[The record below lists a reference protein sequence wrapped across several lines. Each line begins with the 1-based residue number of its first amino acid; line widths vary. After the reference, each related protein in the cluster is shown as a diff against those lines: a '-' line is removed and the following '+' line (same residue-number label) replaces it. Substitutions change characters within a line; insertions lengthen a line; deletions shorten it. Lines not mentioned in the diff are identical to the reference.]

1 MFSLVVLAAGKGS
14 RMKSDLPKVLHKL
27 MGEPLLEYALETADK
42 LAPERLVVVIGHGRE
57 KILERFSNRKFAG
70 DRKITWAV
78 QEEQLGTG
86 HAAKI
91 GIDAL
96 DEAQEAG
103 SVFIVNGDL
112 PFLRTATLQEMLEK
126 HASSSSDVTVLAC
139 TKSDPRGFGR
149 IIRNEGEFAGIVEE
163 KDADEQTANICEVNV
178 GTYLMGV
185 DVFNKNYESTNT
197 DNDQGERY
205 LTDVVVQACR
215 SGSRVETVQVADEN
229 ETAQVNSQ
237 AELSAAQRIM
247 KDQLIVNHLEDG
259 VRIDDPSSTY
269 IEKGAVIASGARIHP
284 FCVVRAGVQIG
295 PGCEVGP
302 FAHLRP
308 GARLEKNAKVGN
320 YVEIK
325 NSRLGPGSKTN
336 HLSYVGDGD
345 VGARVNIGAGTIF
358 ANYDGTSKNQ
368 VTVGDDAFIG
378 SGSVLVAPVTI
389 GENSMTGAGAVV
401 LRGRDVPDG
410 GIVVGVPAKT
420 HKQDGNG
427 DSGDCQN

>member
-27 MGEPLLEYALETADK
+27 MGEPLLEHALETADK

-57 KILERFSNRKFAG
+57 KILEQFADRKFAG
-70 DRKITWAV
+70 NKKITWAV

-96 DEAQEAG
+96 DGARGAD

-112 PFLRTATLQEMLEK
+112 PFLRAATLQEMLER
-126 HASSSSDVTVLAC
+126 HESSSSDVTMLSC
-139 TKSDPRGFGR
+139 MKSDPRGFGR

-163 KDADEQTANICEVNV
+163 KDADEQTAGIREVNV
-178 GTYLMGV
+178 GTYLVGV
-185 DVFNKNYESTNT
+185 DVFNRNYESTDT

-205 LTDVVVQACR
+205 LTDVVVQASR
-215 SGSRVETVQVADEN
+215 SGSRVETVQVTDEN

-237 AELSAAQRIM
+237 AELATAQRMM
-247 KDQLIVNHLEDG
+247 KDQLIVDHLEDG

-269 IEKGAVIASGARIHP
+269 IEKGAIIASGARIHP

-325 NSRLGPGSKTN
+325 NSRLGEGSKTN

-389 GENSMTGAGAVV
+389 GKNSMTGAGAVV
-401 LRGRDVPDG
+401 LKGRDVPDG
-410 GIVVGVPAKT
+410 GVAVGVPAKP
-420 HKQDGNG
+420 HKQDENG
-427 DSGDCQN
+427 GSGDCQN

>member
-1 MFSLVVLAAGKGS
+1 MSSLVVLAAGKGS

-57 KILERFSNRKFAG
+57 KILEQFSDRKFAG
-70 DRKITWAV
+70 NKEITWAV

-96 DEAQEAG
+96 DGVQG
-103 SVFIVNGDL
+103 SDSVFIINGDL
-112 PFLRTATLQEMLEK
+112 PFLHAATLQEMLER
-126 HASSSSDVTVLAC
+126 HDASSSDVTVLAC
-139 TKSDPRGFGR
+139 TKSDPHGFGR
-149 IIRNEGEFAGIVEE
+149 IIRNEGEFADIVEE
-163 KDADEQTANICEVNV
+163 KDADEQTANIREVNV
-178 GTYLMGV
+178 GTYLVGV
-185 DVFNKNYESTNT
+185 DVFNQNYESTNT

-237 AELSAAQRIM
+237 AELATAQRLM
-247 KDQLIVNHLEDG
+247 KDQLIVDYLEDG

-284 FCVVRAGVQIG
+284 FCVVRAGVQIES
-295 PGCEVGP
+295 GCEVGP

-308 GARLEKNAKVGN
+308 GTRLEKNAKVGN

-325 NSRLGPGSKTN
+325 NSRLGPDSKTN

-358 ANYDGTSKNQ
+358 ANYDGTNKSQ

-401 LRGRDVPDG
+401 LKGRNVPDG
-410 GIVVGVPAKT
+410 GVVVGVPAKI